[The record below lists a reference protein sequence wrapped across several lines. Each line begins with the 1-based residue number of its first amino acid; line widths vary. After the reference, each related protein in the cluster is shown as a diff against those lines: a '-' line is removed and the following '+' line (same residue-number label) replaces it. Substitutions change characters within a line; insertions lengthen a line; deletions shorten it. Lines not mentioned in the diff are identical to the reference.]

1 MIIDGMVFVN
11 KVDIKF
17 SQVHTYLD
25 FAECFIS
32 IINNEAKSNMMR
44 CELSLNDRYDPESLK
59 SNTRASRTLGL
70 SAARYKIADD
80 AKELET
86 KEFISSIKTKND
98 LIEHLSKKFK
108 KVLYSIG
115 STVFDFP
122 EKGPKTFV
130 FSLSLNLM
138 T

>member
-1 MIIDGMVFVN
+1 MVFVN

-17 SQVHTYLD
+17 CQVHTYLD

-44 CELSLNDRYDPESLK
+44 CKLSLNDRYDPESLK

-70 SAARYKIADD
+70 SAVRYKIADD
-80 AKELET
+80 AKELEA

-98 LIEHLSKKFK
+98 LIRSFRRYYSSSDQQFLSFQKRDQK
-108 KVLYSIG
+108 LLC
-115 STVFDFP
+115 FP
-122 EKGPKTFV
+122 
-130 FSLSLNLM
+130 
-138 T
+138 

>member
-25 FAECFIS
+25 FAECFVS
-32 IINNEAKSNMMR
+32 IINNETKSNMMR

-70 SAARYKIADD
+70 SAVCYKIADD
-80 AKELET
+80 AKELDT
-86 KEFISSIKTKND
+86 K
-98 LIEHLSKKFK
+98 
-108 KVLYSIG
+108 
-115 STVFDFP
+115 
-122 EKGPKTFV
+122 
-130 FSLSLNLM
+130 
-138 T
+138 

>member
-1 MIIDGMVFVN
+1 MEYYSDCKKVMIIYGMVFVN

-17 SQVHTYLD
+17 CQVHTYLD

-44 CELSLNDRYDPESLK
+44 CKLSLNDRYDPESLK

-70 SAARYKIADD
+70 SAVRYKIADD
-80 AKELET
+80 AKELEA

-98 LIEHLSKKFK
+98 LIRSFRRYYSSSDQQFLSFQKRDQK
-108 KVLYSIG
+108 LLC
-115 STVFDFP
+115 FP
-122 EKGPKTFV
+122 
-130 FSLSLNLM
+130 
-138 T
+138 